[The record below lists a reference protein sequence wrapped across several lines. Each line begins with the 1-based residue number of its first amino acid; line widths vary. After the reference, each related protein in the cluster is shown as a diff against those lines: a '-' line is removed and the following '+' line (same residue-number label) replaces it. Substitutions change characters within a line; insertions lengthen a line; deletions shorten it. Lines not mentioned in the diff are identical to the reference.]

1 MLFCRRLAG
10 SRVAGMIGRFAA
22 GQGGK
27 WHRAKDITALTGS
40 AAGPH
45 DAASSGEEFMRLLA
59 VAIALALAVPAAAAP
74 LKALVGGRLIDGNG
88 GPPLANSVVLIDG
101 DRVTAVG
108 TVGTLA
114 VPAGAEVIPTDGMDV
129 LPGLW
134 DMHVHLMIDGHA
146 DYAYWDKAY
155 ATRQQGEIMP
165 AGAVQLLLAGVTSAR
180 DLGGP
185 LAESIAIRD
194 AVAAGRLPGPRLYV
208 SGPFLQKA
216 PYPGTEDFRW
226 GIASPEDARA
236 KVRKLKAAGVDV
248 IKLVDQDEVG
258 EVATRAIVD
267 EAHKLGLKVVAH
279 SHLPEEI
286 RIGLRTGVDNF
297 EHTGLGAAPKYPD
310 DIMVLLE
317 ARAAEGRVRGSPL
330 FWTPTISGLYKHSEF
345 LANPEKLDDPCWKRG
360 LKPDTV
366 ADIRAS
372 LAHPEALE
380 YNQLTPRR
388 KPTLDTKFAQ
398 LRKAGAILLI
408 GTDSGIPTAFH
419 CQTTWNE
426 LDVWVNGLG
435 VPAMEAIQAATY
447 WPAKFMGVEKDS
459 GTIAVGKYADI
470 IAVRGDV
477 LRTIALLQNP
487 THIIKG
493 GTIYKQGG
501 VVNEAALAPR

>member
-1 MLFCRRLAG
+1 MRAITLFLAG
-10 SRVAGMIGRFAA
+10 LLA
-22 GQGGK
+22 
-27 WHRAKDITALTGS
+27 S
-40 AAGPH
+40 AA
-45 DAASSGEEFMRLLA
+45 AT
-59 VAIALALAVPAAAAP
+59 AAP
-74 LKALVGGRLIDGNG
+74 ITALVGGRLIDGQG
-88 GPPLANSVVLIDG
+88 GPPLANSVILVDG
-101 DRVTAVG
+101 DRIAAIG
-108 TVGTLA
+108 TVATLP
-114 VPAGAEVIPTDGMDV
+114 VPAGAAVVSTEGMDV

-134 DMHVHLMIDGHA
+134 DMHVHLMINGHA
-146 DYAYWDKAY
+146 DYTHWDKAY
-155 ATRQQGEIMP
+155 LNRFGPEIMP
-165 AGAVQLLLAGVTSAR
+165 ASAVQLLLAGVTSAR

-185 LAESIAIRD
+185 LAESIAIRED
-194 AVAAGRLPGPRLYV
+194 VKAGRKPGPRLYV
-208 SGPFLQKA
+208 SGPFLQKKA
-216 PYPGTEDFRW
+216 YPGTEAFRW
-226 GIASPEDARA
+226 GVDNAEDARG
-236 KVRKLKAAGVDV
+236 KVRKLKAAGVDI

-258 EVATRAIVD
+258 EATTRAIVE
-267 EAHKLGLKVVAH
+267 EAHKLGLKVVGH

-286 RIGLRTGVDNF
+286 RIGLKTGIDNF

-310 DIMVLLE
+310 DIMVALE
-317 ARAAEGRVRGSPL
+317 ARAAEGRVRGNPL
-330 FWTPTISGLYKHSEF
+330 YWTPTISGLFNHGNL
-345 LANPEKLDDPCWKRG
+345 LANPEKLDDACWARG

-366 ADIRAS
+366 ADIKAS
-372 LAHPEALE
+372 LKDVSALE

-426 LDVWVNGLG
+426 LDVWVNGLN

-459 GTIAVGKYADI
+459 GTVSVGKYADI

-487 THIIKG
+487 THIMKG
-493 GTIYKQGG
+493 GTLYKHGG

>member
-1 MLFCRRLAG
+1 MRAITLFLAG
-10 SRVAGMIGRFAA
+10 LLA
-22 GQGGK
+22 
-27 WHRAKDITALTGS
+27 S
-40 AAGPH
+40 AA
-45 DAASSGEEFMRLLA
+45 AT
-59 VAIALALAVPAAAAP
+59 AAP
-74 LKALVGGRLIDGNG
+74 ITALVGGRLIDGQG
-88 GPPLANSVVLIDG
+88 GPPLANSVILVDG
-101 DRVTAVG
+101 DRIAAIG
-108 TVGTLA
+108 TVATLP
-114 VPAGAEVIPTDGMDV
+114 VPAGATVVSTEGMDV

-134 DMHVHLMIDGHA
+134 DMHVHLMINGHA
-146 DYAYWDKAY
+146 DYTHWDKAY
-155 ATRQQGEIMP
+155 LNRFGPEIMP
-165 AGAVQLLLAGVTSAR
+165 ASAVQLLLAGVTSAR

-185 LAESIAIRD
+185 LAESIAIRED
-194 AVAAGRLPGPRLYV
+194 VKAGRKPGPRLYV
-208 SGPFLQKA
+208 SGPFLQKKA
-216 PYPGTEDFRW
+216 YPGTEAFRW
-226 GIASPEDARA
+226 GVDNAEDARA
-236 KVRKLKAAGVDV
+236 KVRKLKAAGVDI

-258 EVATRAIVD
+258 EVTTRAIVE
-267 EAHKLGLKVVAH
+267 EAHKLGLKVVGH

-286 RIGLRTGVDNF
+286 RIGLKTGIDNF

-310 DIMVLLE
+310 DIMVALE
-317 ARAAEGRVRGSPL
+317 ARAAEGRVRGNPL
-330 FWTPTISGLYKHSEF
+330 YWTPTISGLF
-345 LANPEKLDDPCWKRG
+345 NNGNLLANPEKLDDACWARG

-366 ADIRAS
+366 ADIKAS
-372 LAHPEALE
+372 LKDVSALE

-426 LDVWVNGLG
+426 LDVWVNGLN

-459 GTIAVGKYADI
+459 GTIAAGKYADI

-487 THIIKG
+487 THIMKG
-493 GTIYKQGG
+493 GTLYKQGG

>member
-1 MLFCRRLAG
+1 MRAVIFWMLALLAT
-10 SRVAGMIGRFAA
+10 AANAA
-22 GQGGK
+22 GV
-27 WHRAKDITALTGS
+27 T
-40 AAGPH
+40 
-45 DAASSGEEFMRLLA
+45 
-59 VAIALALAVPAAAAP
+59 
-74 LKALVGGRLIDGNG
+74 ALVGGRLIDGQG
-88 GPPLANSVVLIDG
+88 GPPLANSVILVDG
-101 DRVTAVG
+101 DRITAIG
-108 TVGTLA
+108 TVATLP
-114 VPAGAEVIPTDGMDV
+114 VPAGASVVSTEGMDV

-134 DMHVHLMIDGHA
+134 DMHVHLMINGHA
-146 DYAYWDKAY
+146 DYTHWDQAYLN
-155 ATRQQGEIMP
+155 RFGPEIMP
-165 AGAVQLLLAGVTSAR
+165 ASAVQLLLAGVTSAR

-185 LAESIAIRD
+185 LAESIAIRED
-194 AVAAGRLPGPRLYV
+194 VKAGRKPGPRLYV
-208 SGPFLQKA
+208 SGPFLQKK
-216 PYPGTEDFRW
+216 PYPGTESFRW
-226 GIASPEDARA
+226 GIDSAEDARA

-248 IKLVDQDEVG
+248 IKLVDQDELG
-258 EVATRAIVD
+258 EATTRALVE
-267 EAHKLGLKVVAH
+267 EAHKLGLKVVGH

-286 RIGLRTGVDNF
+286 RIGLKTGIDNF

-310 DIMVLLE
+310 DIMVALE
-317 ARAAEGRVRGSPL
+317 ARAAEGRVRGNPL
-330 FWTPTISGLYKHSEF
+330 YWTPTISGLFNHGS
-345 LANPEKLDDPCWKRG
+345 LLSNPEKLDDACWTRG
-360 LKPDTV
+360 LKADTV

-372 LAHPEALE
+372 LKDVSALE

-447 WPAKFMGVEKDS
+447 WPAKFMGVEKNS

-487 THIIKG
+487 THIMKG
-493 GTIYKQGG
+493 GTLYKQGG
-501 VVNEAALAPR
+501 VINEAALAPR

>member
-1 MLFCRRLAG
+1 MRAVIFWMLALLAT
-10 SRVAGMIGRFAA
+10 AANAA
-22 GQGGK
+22 GV
-27 WHRAKDITALTGS
+27 T
-40 AAGPH
+40 
-45 DAASSGEEFMRLLA
+45 
-59 VAIALALAVPAAAAP
+59 
-74 LKALVGGRLIDGNG
+74 ALVGGRLIDGQG
-88 GPPLANSVVLIDG
+88 GPPLANSVILVDG
-101 DRVTAVG
+101 DRITAIG
-108 TVGTLA
+108 TVATLP
-114 VPAGAEVIPTDGMDV
+114 VPAGASVVSTEGMDV

-134 DMHVHLMIDGHA
+134 DMHVHLMINGHA
-146 DYAYWDKAY
+146 DYTHWDQAYLN
-155 ATRQQGEIMP
+155 RFGPEIMP
-165 AGAVQLLLAGVTSAR
+165 ASAVQLLLAGVTSAR

-185 LAESIAIRD
+185 LAESIAIRED
-194 AVAAGRLPGPRLYV
+194 VKAGRKPGPRLYV
-208 SGPFLQKA
+208 SGPFLQKK
-216 PYPGTEDFRW
+216 PYPGTESFRW
-226 GIASPEDARA
+226 GIDSAEDARA

-248 IKLVDQDEVG
+248 IKLVDQDELG
-258 EVATRAIVD
+258 EATTRAVVE
-267 EAHKLGLKVVAH
+267 EAHKLGLKVVGH

-286 RIGLRTGVDNF
+286 RIGLKTGIDNF

-310 DIMVLLE
+310 DIMVALE
-317 ARAAEGRVRGSPL
+317 ARAAEGRVRGNPL
-330 FWTPTISGLYKHSEF
+330 YWTPTISGLFNHGS
-345 LANPEKLDDPCWKRG
+345 LLSNPEKLDDACWTRG

-372 LAHPEALE
+372 LKDVSALE

-447 WPAKFMGVEKDS
+447 WPAKFMGVEKNS

-487 THIIKG
+487 AHIMKG
-493 GTIYKQGG
+493 GTLYKHGG
-501 VVNEAALAPR
+501 VINEAALVSR

>member
-1 MLFCRRLAG
+1 
-10 SRVAGMIGRFAA
+10 
-22 GQGGK
+22 
-27 WHRAKDITALTGS
+27 
-40 AAGPH
+40 
-45 DAASSGEEFMRLLA
+45 MRLLA
-59 VAIALALAVPAAAAP
+59 IAAALLLALPATAAP

-88 GPPLANSVVLIDG
+88 GPPLANSVILVDG
-101 DRVTAVG
+101 ERITAVG

-114 VPAGAEVIPTDGMDV
+114 VPAGAEVISTEGMDV

-146 DYAYWDKAY
+146 DYTHWDKTYPA
-155 ATRQQGEIMP
+155 RFGPEIMP

-185 LAESIAIRD
+185 LAESIAVRD

-216 PYPGTEDFRW
+216 PYPGTEGFRW

-258 EVATRAIVD
+258 EVATRAIVE

-310 DIMVLLE
+310 DIMALLE

-330 FWTPTISGLYKHSEF
+330 FWTPTISGLYKHADF
-345 LANPEKLDDPCWKRG
+345 LANPEKLDDPCWQRG

-366 ADIRAS
+366 ADIRQS

-398 LRKAGAILLI
+398 LRKAGAILMI
-408 GTDSGIPTAFH
+408 GTDSGIPATFH
-419 CQTTWNE
+419 CQSTWNE
-426 LDVWVNGLG
+426 LDVWVNRLG
-435 VPAMEAIQAATY
+435 VPPMEAIQAATY
-447 WPAKFMGVEKDS
+447 WPAKFLGREKDS
-459 GTIAVGKYADI
+459 GTVTAGRYADI

-477 LRTIALLQNP
+477 LQTIGLLQNIP
-487 THIIKG
+487 FVMKG

-501 VVNEAALAPR
+501 AAVEAALAPK